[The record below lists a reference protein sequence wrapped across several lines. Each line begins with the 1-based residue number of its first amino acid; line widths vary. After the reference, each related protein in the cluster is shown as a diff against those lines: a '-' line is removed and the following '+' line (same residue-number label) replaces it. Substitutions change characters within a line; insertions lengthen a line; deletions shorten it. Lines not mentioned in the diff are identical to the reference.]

1 MIASMR
7 IAVFLLVLA
16 NLLFFVWTRGYLGTP
31 ANPDARRAEQQLLA
45 DQVLVVSRGE
55 PPGAG
60 NTRQDAEKAG
70 DRKSADSC
78 QSWTDLASADADKV
92 ERLLSEKFPA
102 FKVTRRSVSENTGYW
117 VFVPPLANKEEVS
130 KKTAELKELGVEDY
144 FVVQASGPNQ
154 LAISLGTYRTAEA
167 ASAGLEA
174 LRAKGVKSARMGERT
189 GRPALAM
196 LEIHGPEGQAEA
208 LRQAVVALLPKAS
221 QGTCRAKAEATP

>member
-174 LRAKGVKSARMGERT
+174 LRAKGVKSAKMGERT

-221 QGTCRAKAEATP
+221 PGACRAKAESTP

>member
-1 MIASMR
+1 
-7 IAVFLLVLA
+7 
-16 NLLFFVWTRGYLGTP
+16 
-31 ANPDARRAEQQLLA
+31 
-45 DQVLVVSRGE
+45 
-55 PPGAG
+55 
-60 NTRQDAEKAG
+60 
-70 DRKSADSC
+70 
-78 QSWTDLASADADKV
+78 
-92 ERLLSEKFPA
+92 LSEKFPA

-221 QGTCRAKAEATP
+221 PGTCRAKAESTP